1 MIVEI
6 KGELIECKEL
16 SVILRDGGLS
26 YEILVPKSV
35 LDRLEENRLSDG
47 RIKLVTYYYLQMTPA
62 GGYPILVGFINEVER
77 DFFLEFIKVSGIG
90 PKAAVRALDKPISMI
105 SQAID
110 NGDLS
115 FLKTLPGIGAQRAKE
130 IVAKL
135 QGKVGKFVLI
145 QDKIEVRKT
154 IAISADW
161 QKEALDVLLQL
172 QYKRAE
178 AENMINKALERSK
191 DISST
196 EKLLN
201 EIYKQ
206 KVQI

>member
-6 KGELIECKEL
+6 AGELIESKEL

-35 LDRLEENRLSDG
+35 LDRLQENRLSDG
-47 RIKLVTYYYLQMTPA
+47 RIKLVTYYYLQITPA

-90 PKAAVRALDKPISMI
+90 PKAAVKALDKPISMI
-105 SQAID
+105 ARAID
-110 NGDLS
+110 NGDVS

-130 IVAKL
+130 VVAKL

-145 QDKIEVRKT
+145 QDKIEVKRK
-154 IAISADW
+154 IEAAPNW
-161 QKEALDVLLQL
+161 QQEALDVLLQL
-172 QYKRAE
+172 QYKRNE
-178 AENMINKALERSK
+178 AENMIHKALERSK

-196 EKLLN
+196 EQLLN

-206 KVQI
+206 KVQV

>member
-62 GGYPILVGFINEVER
+62 GGYPMLVGFINEVER

-110 NGDLS
+110 QGDLS

-145 QDKIEVRKT
+145 QDKVEVKKT
-154 IAISADW
+154 VPISADW

-172 QYKRAE
+172 QYKRPE

>member
-1 MIVEI
+1 
-6 KGELIECKEL
+6 
-16 SVILRDGGLS
+16 
-26 YEILVPKSV
+26 
-35 LDRLEENRLSDG
+35 
-47 RIKLVTYYYLQMTPA
+47 
-62 GGYPILVGFINEVER
+62 
-77 DFFLEFIKVSGIG
+77 
-90 PKAAVRALDKPISMI
+90 MI

-110 NGDLS
+110 QGDLG

-135 QGKVGKFVLI
+135 QGKVGRFVLI
-145 QDKIEVRKT
+145 QDKVEVKKT
-154 IAISADW
+154 VSLSADW

-178 AENMINKALERSK
+178 AENMINNALERSK

-206 KVQI
+206 KVRI

>member
-62 GGYPILVGFINEVER
+62 GGYPMLVGFINEVER

-110 NGDLS
+110 QGDLG

-135 QGKVGKFVLI
+135 QGKVGRFVLI
-145 QDKIEVRKT
+145 QDKVEVKKT
-154 IAISADW
+154 VSLSADW

-178 AENMINKALERSK
+178 AENMINNALERSK

-206 KVQI
+206 KVRI